1 MPTVLSVKQL
11 NLYVKTL
18 LEGDARLS
26 YLTVTGELSNFKYHT
41 SGHLYFSLKDN
52 DALIRCVMFRGNTF
66 SLNSSLKDGDKVIC
80 HGRVSLF
87 ERDGTYQLYVEKIVP
102 VGLGEV
108 AEKFRLVK
116 ERLAKEGLFSNERK
130 RPLPQFPKKIA
141 VVTSQTGAALQDVL
155 NIISRR
161 YPLCRI
167 IICPVLV
174 QGEQA
179 PSSIIEALSRVYKTD
194 VDLIIVG
201 RGGGSAEDLSAFNDE
216 NLARFLVQSP
226 IPTISA
232 VGHETDF
239 TICDFVADFRAPTPS
254 AAAEIAVPD
263 INELKQRVDMM
274 ASRIKNSYEHNISKK
289 EIRYLSFAQ
298 REYFQTP
305 ILLFAK
311 QEQKLQ
317 KLYDS
322 LIQSTNMI
330 VSKKQETLS
339 LLACALDNSS
349 PLKILSR
356 GYTSVSANGKLV
368 TGVKNIK
375 QNDKLVLNFRDGK
388 AECTVDKI
396 TEDK

>member
-130 RPLPQFPKKIA
+130 RPLPPFPKKIA

-194 VDLIIVG
+194 VDLVIVG
-201 RGGGSAEDLSAFNDE
+201 RGGGSAEDLSAKSGRE
-216 NLARFLVQSP
+216 
-226 IPTISA
+226 
-232 VGHETDF
+232 
-239 TICDFVADFRAPTPS
+239 
-254 AAAEIAVPD
+254 
-263 INELKQRVDMM
+263 
-274 ASRIKNSYEHNISKK
+274 AS
-289 EIRYLSFAQ
+289 
-298 REYFQTP
+298 
-305 ILLFAK
+305 
-311 QEQKLQ
+311 
-317 KLYDS
+317 
-322 LIQSTNMI
+322 
-330 VSKKQETLS
+330 
-339 LLACALDNSS
+339 
-349 PLKILSR
+349 
-356 GYTSVSANGKLV
+356 
-368 TGVKNIK
+368 
-375 QNDKLVLNFRDGK
+375 
-388 AECTVDKI
+388 
-396 TEDK
+396 